1 MSIMAILAAV
11 QLGTPFSDGAVL
23 QRGMKVPVW
32 GTADAGERVTV
43 TFAGQEKSATADASG
58 RWRVDLEPMEAS
70 SEGRTLAANGASAKD
85 VLVGE
90 VWFASGQSNMDC
102 PLWATGH
109 SRYRDGKGAMMTAMT
124 RLPLVRYCSAQ
135 HVSSVKPRDYSAKWH
150 RFVPADLS
158 KNRISAVAFYYAR
171 ELHLALGVPVGI
183 VVAAWG
189 GTNIDAWTPRSGY
202 DGCDESIAAVAR
214 LPVLDKAA
222 FKVAHTNGV
231 YAGKR
236 IYGSGHQQPTVLFN
250 GMVAA
255 WCPMAMKGFIWY
267 QGCHN
272 NGENQL
278 YCAKMHALYNGWA
291 REFENPSLKLYF
303 AQLAPYGSGWLAI
316 AQQQNKF
323 AAEEPNAAI
332 AVTADVGNPS
342 DIHPNDKETVAQRL
356 ALHALRRDYGI
367 AECDDDSP
375 TFRAVSFSND
385 VATVSFDHASRFY
398 VYAPDRSRSPAFEL
412 CGTNGVWQAADVVN
426 FRRKPAGANW
436 ADVHS
441 IDDAVIRL
449 RSAAVQ
455 EPVRVRYM
463 GQPGAVGTVYNE
475 LSLPLGY
482 FESH

>member
-1 MSIMAILAAV
+1 MNIVALIAAV

-23 QRGMKVPVW
+23 QRGMRVPVW
-32 GTADAGERVTV
+32 GTAEAGERVVV
-43 TFAGQEKSATADASG
+43 TFAGQEKAASADATG
-58 RWRVDLEPMEAS
+58 RWRVDLDPMEAS
-70 SEGRTLAANGASAKD
+70 SEGRTLSANGAAARD

-109 SRYRDGKGAMMTAMT
+109 SRYRDAKGAMMAEMT
-124 RLPLVRYCSAQ
+124 RLPLVRYCSAP
-135 HVSSVKPRDYSAKWH
+135 HVSSVEPRQYSAAW
-150 RFVPADLS
+150 RRYVPEDLR

-171 ELHLALGVPVGI
+171 ELYLALGVPVGI

-202 DGCDESIAAVAR
+202 DGCDESIAGVAR
-214 LPVLDKAA
+214 LPVLEKEA
-222 FKVAHTNGV
+222 FAESRTNGV

-236 IYGSGHQQPTVLFN
+236 IYGSHNQQPTVLFN
-250 GMVAA
+250 GMVAS

-272 NGENQL
+272 NDENQL

-332 AVTADVGNPS
+332 AVTADVGNVK

-356 ALHALRRDYGI
+356 ALHALRRDYGVSD
-367 AECDDDSP
+367 CDDDSP
-375 TFRAVSFSND
+375 SFRSVAFSND
-385 VATVSFDHASRFY
+385 VATVSFDHARRFY
-398 VYAPDRSRSPAFEL
+398 VYAADLSKATAFEL
-412 CGTNGVWQAADVVN
+412 CGTNGAWQAAEVVN
-426 FRRKPAGANW
+426 FRKKPDGAKW
-436 ADVHS
+436 ADVFQ
-441 IDDAVIRL
+441 IDEDVIRL
-449 RSAAVQ
+449 RSKAVA

-463 GQPGAVGTVYNE
+463 GRPGAVGTVYNE

-482 FESH
+482 FESR